1 MSDAYII
8 EATSIY
14 PRNDRGAYGRQA
26 DKVEAGL
33 VRRERGGFRFFA
45 AHGLFAA
52 IENKLFRGP
61 AEAER
66 AAAELL
72 TQARLQGAGL
82 QVAQQR
88 REGGDRQD
96 DSHAGSLVNPLALPP
111 DWHGTPSVMSLSFL
125 PFDR

>member
-72 TQARLQGAGL
+72 TQARLQ
-82 QVAQQR
+82 VAQQR
-88 REGGDRQD
+88 REGDDRQD
-96 DSHAGSLVNPLALPP
+96 DSHAGSLVDPLALPP
-111 DWHGTPSVMSLSFL
+111 DWHGTASVMSLSFL

>member
-72 TQARLQGAGL
+72 TQAGL

-96 DSHAGSLVNPLALPP
+96 DSHAGSLVDPLALPP

>member
-72 TQARLQGAGL
+72 TQAHL

-96 DSHAGSLVNPLALPP
+96 DSHAGSLVDPLALPP